1 MELSQ
6 KKNTDTCPA
15 DQNRAPDSKT
25 EVLLINMH
33 ENTSIYCYDS
43 VYKEHM

>member
-33 ENTSIYCYDS
+33 EKTSIYCYDS